1 MLSSAV
7 VQRAF
12 ALGATAAGFGVAVL
26 IYSLATR
33 ESPLEAP
40 YGAALL
46 SAALVF
52 WIITELRTSDE
63 DASPWVV
70 FTEHVTLTIGANLIL
85 QALLGYAFDLPL
97 APLPVLAGGSAIA
110 SAFLVFL
117 RELPPVTAHRHRL
130 LLVGYDPDA
139 LEVARA
145 GNRAVI
151 GVVDDDP
158 SRVPPSLP
166 VLGTLENATA
176 TELSKLPARIVL
188 GGRDWLKKARVMF
201 ELRLAGLPVE
211 DTARIYERTLRR
223 VRYSELSTPDLL
235 FSPALK
241 TGRHIMAIQAVY
253 TDLMGLILLI
263 LLSPVLLLTG
273 LALAIFGGPGP
284 ALERL
289 ECLGFQNVPFQLL
302 RFRTRNA
309 RSGAQTYFG
318 DLIAR
323 LHLVNLPQL
332 LNIIRGEMV
341 FFGPRPVRREFAE
354 RLGQLLPFYYHRFS
368 VKPGVIGWAQVN
380 VPRRTVPP
388 EPLRMEYDFYYIRQ
402 SSIALDFEILMRS
415 ILGGRRQPEVG
426 EVTP

>member
-158 SRVPPSLP
+158 SRVPLPCRFWGRSRTPLPPSYR
-166 VLGTLENATA
+166 NC
-176 TELSKLPARIVL
+176 RQ
-188 GGRDWLKKARVMF
+188 
-201 ELRLAGLPVE
+201 GL
-211 DTARIYERTLRR
+211 Y
-223 VRYSELSTPDLL
+223 
-235 FSPALK
+235 
-241 TGRHIMAIQAVY
+241 
-253 TDLMGLILLI
+253 
-263 LLSPVLLLTG
+263 
-273 LALAIFGGPGP
+273 
-284 ALERL
+284 
-289 ECLGFQNVPFQLL
+289 
-302 RFRTRNA
+302 
-309 RSGAQTYFG
+309 
-318 DLIAR
+318 
-323 LHLVNLPQL
+323 
-332 LNIIRGEMV
+332 
-341 FFGPRPVRREFAE
+341 
-354 RLGQLLPFYYHRFS
+354 
-368 VKPGVIGWAQVN
+368 
-380 VPRRTVPP
+380 
-388 EPLRMEYDFYYIRQ
+388 
-402 SSIALDFEILMRS
+402 
-415 ILGGRRQPEVG
+415 
-426 EVTP
+426 